1 MRPDHI
7 GALSVICMI
16 EKRLRKYIFPSI
28 LAMTGVSL
36 YILADTFFISLA
48 AGADG
53 ICALNL
59 ILPIWCLLFSIATM
73 LGTGAATRYSIV
85 KASGGK
91 DANRYF
97 SNAIFFAIILSAPFV
112 LGGLIIPDKV
122 MILLGA
128 TGNVLDI
135 GITYLR
141 VAMCFTPFFIVNSI
155 VSSFVRNDG
164 APKVAMVATLISSFF
179 NIVFDYVFM
188 FPMGLGM
195 LGAALATGISP
206 AIGILICLTHYF
218 SKNNTIKFEWRM
230 PSFRKLY
237 LSCILG
243 ISGFI
248 GEIASGVTS
257 IVFNFILLDIAGNV
271 GVAAYGVIA
280 NISIVCIAMFGGIA
294 QGLQPMASE
303 AEGRGESEVK
313 GRVLRH
319 SLLIGLILSVLIV
332 GVCAVFSSPIVG
344 IFNSEGSAALQAY
357 GEVGLRIYGVGFL
370 FACMNIII
378 AGFFGAV
385 DRPRECAIISI
396 VRGVIAIVFFAVV
409 LSSLFEIIGVWASFA
424 AAEALTLVVSVVMLA
439 KNRRSS

>member
-1 MRPDHI
+1 
-7 GALSVICMI
+7 
-16 EKRLRKYIFPSI
+16 
-28 LAMTGVSL
+28 MTGVSL
-36 YILADTFFISLA
+36 YILADTFFISVA

-59 ILPIWCLLFSIATM
+59 ILPIWCMVFSLATM
-73 LGTGAATRYSIV
+73 IGTGAATRYSLV

-91 DANRYF
+91 DADKYF
-97 SNAIFFAIILSAPFV
+97 SNAIMFAVILSIPFI
-112 LGGLIIPDKV
+112 LGGLLIPDKV

-128 TGNVLDI
+128 SGEVLDI
-135 GITYLR
+135 GVTYLR
-141 VAMCFTPFFIVNSI
+141 AAMCFTPFFIVNSI

-206 AIGILICLTHYF
+206 AVGILICLTHYF
-218 SKNNTIKFEWRM
+218 SKNNTIKFEWGV
-230 PSFRKLY
+230 PSIKKLY

-248 GEIASGVTS
+248 SEVASGVTS
-257 IVFNFILLDIAGNV
+257 LVFNFILLNIAGNV

-280 NISIVCIAMFGGIA
+280 NISIICIAMFGGIA

-303 AEGRGESEVK
+303 AEGRGESDVK
-313 GRVLRH
+313 ARVLRH
-319 SLLIGLILSVLIV
+319 SLLIGAILSVAIV
-332 GVCAVFSSPIVG
+332 AVCAIFSSPIVA
-344 IFNSEGSAALQAY
+344 IFNSEGSAELQAY
-357 GEVGLRIYGVGFL
+357 GEVGLRIYGIGFL

-378 AGFFGAV
+378 AGYFGAV

-396 VRGVIAIVFFAVV
+396 VRGVIAIVFFAAL
-409 LSSLFEIIGVWASFA
+409 LSSIFEIMGVWMSFA
-424 AAEALTLVVSVVMLA
+424 AAEALTLAVSIAMLV
-439 KNRRSS
+439 KNKRKA